1 MTVRVMIPI
10 VTHNSAEVIAEC
22 VERLAGLC
30 DAADFQVEI
39 VVADN
44 PSRDGTIG
52 ILHGIQERRPQIPFE
67 DRTVQSESRLG
78 GW

>member
-1 MTVRVMIPI
+1 MTVRVLIAI

-44 PSRDGTIG
+44 PSRDGTI
-52 ILHGIQERRPQIPFE
+52 RDP
-67 DRTVQSESRLG
+67 SRDSG
-78 GW
+78 TTTPDPV